1 MNKYKAPT
9 PEVVEAALLKI
20 PTVQLRQVFFEG
32 LKNPLWVRPLLE
44 AGAFSSPPEPRPTD
58 DGYIYDPYWPEI
70 SYLTRISSEVP
81 ADVVD
86 VFLSLER
93 SSNPWVRR
101 AVFEIGSRIPADEA
115 VRLITLLRKWQAS
128 GFGWRTDSHDLVAFA
143 VTLLEGGH
151 RKEGRWLANTLF
163 EPRRADG
170 ADEPHKPVVG
180 LDDYW
185 YADALPKIVPALGAD
200 ALKALI
206 GWLRSYVAINGHASG
221 AHDFSAMDRPS
232 IAEPRSGYD
241 RPEDALIDAAR
252 DQGMISASREPDE
265 TIESFLKPRV
275 KLLRKIAIYVVREC
289 MRREVDSGGD
299 AHRFVAAARRLLS
312 EPESDDEYLRVEYAH
327 LARVATQIDYSV
339 SSVFTPFLEQ
349 AYRADL
355 AWMRERLVP
364 EGTDPGKA
372 EAEIREKADRY
383 RHGWLAAIGHDA
395 LPPELQQE
403 LAQLDATQG
412 RIEKPLEP
420 LGQVTT
426 WTGPNPH
433 TSQEDMAEMAPLE
446 LVACLAGWHDTD
458 GRWGPNP
465 SHEGQG
471 RALAALLATYPMA
484 FHGVPAIGE
493 KLRPTYLRAIL
504 QGWDAALKA
513 DLELDWRQVA
523 ELVEFVLGHDLESTL
538 PAEGDDFDDDKN
550 FRGAK
555 DAAVDLLKQL
565 VKPRETP
572 VMSDTYA
579 ERFAG
584 LLIRDADDES
594 AWSKYDA
601 YIPSDGGW
609 DPLTMSLNWQWPS
622 RIRALAVAATHPDD
636 TPWKQEALAALD
648 RELARV
654 DRHGAGRAAIGEKLG
669 RLYLH
674 ARPWLD
680 NRLQLLVGTRSETST
695 GQQVVLTTA
704 MATHGHHPDLYDLL
718 DDAMQSALRV
728 GDSLRAGWSGESE
741 PLPRIGEWVIDA
753 VIFGHR
759 TTHDHL
765 FQAFFS
771 EMTPK
776 TRAEA
781 LGKVAW
787 SFSRATRVDDEIR
800 DRFGL
805 LWDERIAYAQAH
817 PNESQELEGI
827 FWLAKGQAFS
837 SDWWLPR
844 LRAALELE
852 PSIATER
859 YMISKE
865 LAEASKADPATAF
878 AVLKL
883 LLQQRG
889 SGSRV
894 YYDMSRHAVPVVI
907 ANALMSGDADLA
919 GDANAFMNKLGARGL
934 QTLED
939 EVRAVIDGAVTI
951 DEVDE

>member
-1 MNKYKAPT
+1 MSNYKAPT
-9 PEVVEAALLKI
+9 PELVEAALLKI
-20 PTVQLRQVFFEG
+20 PTMQLRQVFFEG
-32 LKNPLWVRPLLE
+32 LKNPLWVRPLLD
-44 AGAFSSPPEPRPTD
+44 ARAFSSPPEPRPTD
-58 DGYIYDPYWPEI
+58 DGYIYDPYWPEL

-86 VFLSLER
+86 VFLALEK

-101 AVFEIGSRIPADEA
+101 AVFEIGSRIPANEA
-115 VRLITLLRKWQAS
+115 VRLMPLLRKWQAS
-128 GFGWRTDSHDLVAFA
+128 GFGWRTDSLDLVAFA

-170 ADEPHKPVVG
+170 DDGHHKPVVG

-241 RPEDALIDAAR
+241 RPEDALIDAVR
-252 DQGMISASREPDE
+252 DQGIVSASLAPDE
-265 TIESFLKPRV
+265 TIELFLRPRV
-275 KLLRKIAIYVVREC
+275 QLLRKIAIYVVREC
-289 MRREVDSGGD
+289 MRREVESGGD
-299 AHRFVAAARRLLS
+299 AHRLVAAARRLLS
-312 EPESDDEYLRVEYAH
+312 EPGSDDEYLRVEYAH
-327 LARVATQIDYSV
+327 LARIATQIDYSV
-339 SSVFTPFLEQ
+339 SSVIPPFLEQ

-364 EGTDPGKA
+364 EGTDPKSA
-372 EAEIREKADRY
+372 EAEIQEKADRY

-395 LPPELQQE
+395 LPPELRQE

-412 RIEKPLEP
+412 GIEKPLEP
-420 LGQVTT
+420 LGQVTS

-433 TSQEDMAEMAPLE
+433 TSQEDMAMMAPME
-446 LVACLAGWHDTD
+446 LVACLADWHDTD

-471 RALAALLATYPMA
+471 RALTALLATYPMA
-484 FHGVPAIGE
+484 LHGVPALGA

-513 DLELDWRQVA
+513 DLELDWQQVA
-523 ELVEFVLGHDLESTL
+523 ELIQFVLRHDLGSTL

-572 VMSDTYA
+572 SISDTYA
-579 ERFAG
+579 ERFAR

-594 AWSKYDA
+594 AWSEYDA

-622 RIRALAVAATHPDD
+622 RIRALVVAATNADD
-636 TPWKQEALAALD
+636 ASWKHDALAALD

-654 DRHGAGRAAIGEKLG
+654 DRHGAGRAVIGEQLG
-669 RLYLH
+669 RLYVN

-680 NRLQLLVGTRSETST
+680 TRLQLLVGTQSEIST
-695 GQQVVLTTA
+695 EQQVVVTTA
-704 MATHGHHPDLYDLL
+704 MATHRYHPDLYDLL
-718 DDAMQSALRV
+718 SDAMQAALRV
-728 GDSLRAGWSGESE
+728 GESLRAGWSGESE
-741 PLPRIGEWVIDA
+741 PLPRIGEWIIDA
-753 VIFGHR
+753 VVFGHR
-759 TTHDHL
+759 TTQDPL

-787 SFSRATRVDDEIR
+787 SFSRATQVDDEKR

-817 PNESQELEGI
+817 PDESQELEGI

-837 SDWWLPR
+837 FEWWLPR
-844 LRAALELE
+844 LRGALELE

-865 LAEASKADPATAF
+865 LAEASKGDPATAF

-889 SGSRV
+889 TGSRV

-907 ANALMSGDADLA
+907 ANALMSGDAALA
-919 GDANAFMNKLGARGL
+919 ADATDFMNELGARGL
-934 QTLED
+934 RTLED
-939 EVRAVIDGAVTI
+939 EVRAVIEGTVTAG
-951 DEVDE
+951 D